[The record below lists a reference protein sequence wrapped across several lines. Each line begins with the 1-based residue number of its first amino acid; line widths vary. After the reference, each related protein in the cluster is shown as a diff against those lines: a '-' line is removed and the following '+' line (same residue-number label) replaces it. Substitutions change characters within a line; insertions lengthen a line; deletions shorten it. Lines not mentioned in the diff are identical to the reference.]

1 MARPVAKKE
10 VKKEKVVDIKKSTKE
25 REKRKTNK
33 KEEVVSK
40 KKKSS
45 KSDSARVKYILP
57 DDFQDDLTNSFLKI
71 EKALKNARAPM
82 NRFIDAHVKSAVPE
96 ARKYLQAVIVAA
108 KELRKMLQQSKS
120 EVKAVKK

>member
-82 NRFIDAHVKSAVPE
+82 NKFIDYHVKSAVPQ
-96 ARKYLQAVIVAA
+96 ARKYLQEIILTA
-108 KELRKMLQQSKS
+108 KELRKLLQQSKS
-120 EVKAVKK
+120 ITMVKK